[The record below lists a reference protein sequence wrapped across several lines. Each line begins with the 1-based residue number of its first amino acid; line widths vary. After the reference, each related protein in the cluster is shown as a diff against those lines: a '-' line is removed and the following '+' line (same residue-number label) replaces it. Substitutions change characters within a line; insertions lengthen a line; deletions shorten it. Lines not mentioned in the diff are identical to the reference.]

1 MFRKPGFS
9 LKDSGVGGNLDVI
22 PMGTL
27 EFFGF
32 DGRRERMWLSP
43 WAASLGKT
51 YYKSHRTVVSRE
63 TSKSG

>member
-27 EFFGF
+27 GF
-32 DGRRERMWLSP
+32 VGFEGKRERMWLWLSP
-43 WAASLGKT
+43 EAASFGKT
-51 YYKSHRTVVSRE
+51 YYYS
-63 TSKSG
+63 